1 MFKLLVN
8 LLNLVNRV
16 INSIIILYVLK
27 KNIFFFDIKFMSG
40 SSNYN
45 YLRLLLIN
53 KLRLG
58 VLQESVLRPLLFSI
72 YHFDLF
78 FD

>member
-8 LLNLVNRV
+8 LLNLVNGF

-27 KNIFFFDIKFMSG
+27 KNIFFCDIKFMSG

-58 VLQESVLRPLLFSI
+58 VLQGSVLRPLLFSI